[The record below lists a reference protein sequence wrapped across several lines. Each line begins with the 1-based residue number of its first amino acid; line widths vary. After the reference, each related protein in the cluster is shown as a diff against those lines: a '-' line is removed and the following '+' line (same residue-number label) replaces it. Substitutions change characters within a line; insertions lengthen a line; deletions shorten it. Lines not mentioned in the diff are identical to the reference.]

1 MKLTY
6 NLFFRPQTKVGK
18 CKYSNI
24 RASVYIFLVYT
35 WNENRKLSFDFLGM
49 VFMTYSVRTISK
61 GPCIK
66 LYDLR
71 SFFPLSDCL
80 TSYFLIYGWSSENCR
95 RRKVFWNNLR
105 AWLYFGALRERH
117 IAEKA
122 KWNFHVSH
130 LWRYLTFPTY
140 DSELLHLDRQPR
152 NSLP

>member
-24 RASVYIFLVYT
+24 RDSVYIFLVYT
-35 WNENRKLSFDFLGM
+35 WNENRKLSFDSLGI
-49 VFMTYSVRTISK
+49 VFMTFSVRTISK

-95 RRKVFWNNLR
+95 RRKVFWRNNFKSMAVFWR
-105 AWLYFGALRERH
+105 STGASYRWESQVEFPCVTFMTLSY
-117 IAEKA
+117 IP
-122 KWNFHVSH
+122 H
-130 LWRYLTFPTY
+130 LWFRIASSGSTA
-140 DSELLHLDRQPR
+140 S
-152 NSLP
+152 